1 MRLRLLPSTA
11 VLWVTLATLATGQQF
26 PDQPGGNPLRDDGQP
41 QGQTAEAAP
50 APSTPAPQPAAESQQ
65 AAPAQPAPP
74 AEETAE
80 ENQDE
85 GLSDRRRFTAEE
97 IQARLDRMKD
107 LQLAEA
113 DATSARQ
120 YYADALQATAAIKR
134 AEDDAAR
141 DAKDYT
147 SQTDGVESKGF
158 LGHAK
163 DWYEQRLAVPIS
175 EPPNAKLTVE
185 VDLKQAE
192 TSYLEERATA
202 RENNAN
208 KWTKRVKDLETQ
220 PAIRKQFL
228 SSVPTTRQQLEQQLA
243 AVNQELGEINDIT
256 NEVTNARMMMLTQQ
270 AAKLQ
275 AEIAALEAKRKSF
288 ERAQEVYDL
297 ELELAKRKATYYT
310 DALAAVRTELSERRK
325 RAASQ
330 QIQSA
335 EQAAERNKALI
346 ERNPNTLGRLAG
358 FNQALT
364 QEIKQLGE
372 QYEEVVA
379 ERAAEAD
386 RNVAIGAKFKEFE
399 SNFGD
404 DSKLSQ
410 ASGQLLRDQ
419 RSKLPRISQLW
430 GEELRRT
437 SQKNDL
443 AFRRFTASQR
453 QDELQDIDAQLAEV
467 LEEVRPEDR
476 EAAEPVVREML
487 TSQSTYLKNY
497 VKTLDDYEK
506 ALGNLITTKLQ
517 LRETTQQF
525 RDFIA
530 QRDLWIRSCGPLWA
544 SDIQL
549 GQAST
554 AVNWRPFYFEPAMKA
569 VAWSLSPANW
579 LDALR
584 DLRGAAYREP
594 FSAAM
599 LIVVFLLLLYAQHN
613 SRQQIKQLGGEA
625 AKKTCT
631 EFVPSLRT
639 LWLTTVVSLPWPL
652 LLWGIGWMLSG
663 PLIQSDFSLAMSQST
678 RTASWV
684 LLLAEFMR
692 QCCRGDGLADAH
704 LGWPRAALQQ
714 MRRYL
719 RWVPIVIVP
728 LVFWFVGLDV
738 QTTEQLFSASLGRVL
753 FLVVMG
759 YAAFA
764 LYRLLM
770 VHGSPI
776 YQVLD
781 RGSDS
786 WLLRL
791 HRLWRP
797 MLVMLP
803 VVLAVMAS
811 MGYYYTAEQLAK
823 RVLATA
829 AMLLLLMI
837 AGGLLRRWVLLN
849 RRKLAREQARQRR
862 AAAQAAAEA
871 AEADGGEAPPMPE
884 MPEETVDLTALS
896 EATRKLLGM
905 LLLIAGVVGAVM
917 IWQEVFPALSWLD
930 KHPLPGVGENSDEP
944 TTWGDLL
951 RCLLALVITYVA
963 TRDIPALLELVV
975 LQHLPIDQGARYAIS
990 TLARYTLL
998 TAGIITAGW
1007 ILNVGSS
1014 LGWLVAAMGV
1024 GLGFGLQEIF
1034 ANFVSGIILLFER
1047 PIRVGDIITLGEKTG
1062 IVNRIRMRATTI
1074 VDWDRKEYVVP
1085 NKDLVTER
1093 LLNWTLS
1100 DQLNRIVIEV
1110 GVAYGT
1116 DIERALTV
1124 LREVIDAHPE
1134 TLTDPAP
1141 VITFEGFGDSTLN
1154 LIVRCYLPSLE
1165 KRIFTISELHTNI
1178 NKRFR
1183 DEGIEIAFPQ
1193 RDLHIRSMPA
1203 AWQQGPL
1210 GDGADRSGSNGHHS
1224 QPAKTETNPE
1234 SN

>member
-1 MRLRLLPSTA
+1 MQLRLLPFAALLWLLLTGTA
-11 VLWVTLATLATGQQF
+11 SAQQF
-26 PDQPGGNPLRDDGQP
+26 PEQPGGNPLRGD
-41 QGQTAEAAP
+41 AAP
-50 APSTPAPQPAAESQQ
+50 QEQPSGAGSPQPTADSQQ
-65 AAPAQPAPP
+65 NPPSQSASPAGQ
-74 AEETAE
+74 ETAE
-80 ENQDE
+80 ENEEE
-85 GLSDRRRFTAEE
+85 GLTDRRRFTSEE
-97 IQARLDRMKD
+97 IQTRLDRLKD
-107 LQLAEA
+107 LQLSEA
-113 DATSARQ
+113 DAASARQ
-120 YYADALQATAAIKR
+120 HYADALQATAAIKR
-134 AEDDAAR
+134 AEEEAAR

-147 SQTDGVESKGF
+147 PQTDGVESKGF

-163 DWYEQRLAVPIS
+163 DWYEQRLAVPI
-175 EPPNAKLTVE
+175 EDPPNAKLTVD

-228 SSVPTTRQQLEQQLA
+228 SSVPTARQQLEQQLA
-243 AVNQELGEINDIT
+243 AVSAELGEINDIT

-288 ERAQEVYDL
+288 ERAQEVHEL
-297 ELELAKRKATYYT
+297 ELELAKRKAAYYT
-310 DALAAVRTELSERRK
+310 EALAAVRSELSDRRK

-346 ERNPNTLGRLAG
+346 ERNPNTLGRLAA

-399 SNFGD
+399 SSFGD

-437 SQKNDL
+437 AQKNDL
-443 AFRRFTASQR
+443 AFRRFTAAQR
-453 QDELQDIDAQLAEV
+453 QTELEDIDAQVADV

-476 EAAEPVVREML
+476 KAAEPVVREML

-506 ALGNLITTKLQ
+506 ALGDLIATKLQ

-549 GQAST
+549 GQTST

-579 LDALR
+579 MQAVR
-584 DLRGAAYREP
+584 DLRDAAYREP

-599 LIVVFLLLLYAQHN
+599 LILAFVLLLYAQHN
-613 SRQQIKQLGGEA
+613 SRQHIKTLGGEA
-625 AKKTCT
+625 SKKTCT
-631 EFVPSLRT
+631 EFLPSLRT
-639 LWLTTVVSLPWPL
+639 LWLTIVVSLPWPL

-663 PLIQSDFSLAMSQST
+663 PLNQSDFSLALSQST
-678 RTASWV
+678 RTAGWV

-704 LGWPRAALQQ
+704 LGWPRAAMQQ
-714 MRRYL
+714 LRRYL

-770 VHGSPI
+770 VHGSAI

-791 HRLWRP
+791 HRVWRP
-797 MLVMLP
+797 VLVMLP

-811 MGYYYTAEQLAK
+811 VGYYYTAEQLAK

-849 RRKLAREQARQRR
+849 RRQLAREQARQRR

-871 AEADGGEAPPMPE
+871 AQAEGGDAPPMVE

-905 LLLIAGVVGAVM
+905 LLLIAGIVGAVM
-917 IWQEVFPALSWLD
+917 IWQEVFPALAWLD
-930 KHPLPGVGENSDEP
+930 KHALPGLGESDDP

-951 RCLLALVITYVA
+951 RCLLTLVITYVA

-990 TLARYTLL
+990 TLARYALL
-998 TAGIITAGW
+998 TAGIIIAGY
-1007 ILNVGSS
+1007 ILSIGSS

-1116 DIERALTV
+1116 DIERALLV

-1141 VITFEGFGDSTLN
+1141 IITFEGFGDSTLN
-1154 LIVRCYLPSLE
+1154 LVVRCYLPSLE
-1165 KRIFTISELHTNI
+1165 KRIFTISELHVNI

-1193 RDLHIRSMPA
+1193 RDLHLRSVPA
-1203 AWQQGPL
+1203 GWERSSP
-1210 GDGADRSGSNGHHS
+1210 GDGNDRSATNGHHTGV
-1224 QPAKTETNPE
+1224 AKTEANPE
-1234 SN
+1234 QQ